1 MAVREKGNAA
11 PWIAKRV
18 ADWLDSLGSQTVTL
32 KCDNEPAILALAQE
46 IRRLRRESSITILEH
61 PEEGEKQSNHLAEGS
76 VNIVKGLI
84 RTLKSSTESN
94 LRTEIGPSHPL
105 IPWIIEHA
113 AQLKNRYMVG
123 ADGRTPTERLRGRGV
138 QRPVYELG
146 EKVLFLPLAPA
157 RRGDFGARF
166 DYGIYLGCRS
176 FDGQAYIGT
185 PSGVIRCRTVRQLS
199 AEERWDK
206 EFVLS
211 IKGTPWSPDGERA
224 GDVNIRVDLPEA
236 RGDRGA
242 HPPDIDPP
250 IIPRRMR
257 LTREM
262 FERFGL
268 TAQCLGCRA
277 IRTGVGY
284 PANHSERCRE
294 RIEHE
299 LEKEPEGASKV
310 ARDRERI
317 KRARHEERSRD
328 VRIEDPEQRLDRE
341 VIEGTGASSSRD
353 GTGNEPPSRTAE
365 SSVSADHPP
374 REQSDDADMGDP
386 DDRRRPRESVG
397 EERETKR
404 VRINVF
410 DGEESDE
417 WVEAEE
423 EWVRIHRRPRRD
435 LFSPHDSQGGPKL
448 SDISKRSESIV
459 CSTDGGERRIID
471 RGGDKETSQDLPRE
485 WTGSTKFRK
494 SWGVLSEQTKP
505 SAEGDL
511 SRDVK
516 GDILDLRPTSQQ
528 GKEWNLRNRKDQLEI
543 LCLIRKKCPKLVIG
557 CGKCILFCTVL
568 YHEQIRRGAW
578 FLHDLSGDASQ
589 LSLPCII
596 RLECRHDVFHALG
609 DARDRRDGGRVSFLT
624 NSPLI
629 ARRVEGSKSRENLD
643 SEICEGLRQQVDDAG
658 HTSAMMHLPSGTQ
671 VRPVDMTPQILK
683 KRSRRE

>member
-1 MAVREKGNAA
+1 
-11 PWIAKRV
+11 
-18 ADWLDSLGSQTVTL
+18 
-32 KCDNEPAILALAQE
+32 
-46 IRRLRRESSITILEH
+46 
-61 PEEGEKQSNHLAEGS
+61 
-76 VNIVKGLI
+76 
-84 RTLKSSTESN
+84 
-94 LRTEIGPSHPL
+94 
-105 IPWIIEHA
+105 
-113 AQLKNRYMVG
+113 MVG
-123 ADGRTPTERLRGRGV
+123 ADGRTPTEKLRGIGV

-146 EKVLFLPLAPA
+146 EKVLFLPLSPA

-185 PSGVIRCRTVRQLS
+185 PSGVIRCRTVRQLA

-242 HPPDIDPP
+242 HPPDVDPP
-250 IIPRRMR
+250 IIHRRMR

-277 IRTGVGY
+277 IRTGVGH
-284 PANHSERCRE
+284 PANHTERCRE

-317 KRARHEERSRD
+317 KRARHEERARD
-328 VRIEDPEQRLDRE
+328 MRVEDPEQRPDRE

-353 GTGNEPPSRTAE
+353 GAGNEPPPRTAE
-365 SSVSADHPP
+365 SSVNADHPP

-386 DDRRRPRESVG
+386 ESDRRRPRESVG
-397 EERETKR
+397 EERESQR

-448 SDISKRSESIV
+448 SDISKRRESIV

-471 RGGDKETSQDLPRE
+471 RWGEKETSQDLPQE

-516 GDILDLRPTSQQ
+516 GDILCLRPTSQQ
-528 GKEWNLRNRKDQLEI
+528 GKGWNLRNRKF
-543 LCLIRKKCPKLVIG
+543 
-557 CGKCILFCTVL
+557 CG
-568 YHEQIRRGAW
+568 
-578 FLHDLSGDASQ
+578 
-589 LSLPCII
+589 
-596 RLECRHDVFHALG
+596 
-609 DARDRRDGGRVSFLT
+609 
-624 NSPLI
+624 
-629 ARRVEGSKSRENLD
+629 
-643 SEICEGLRQQVDDAG
+643 
-658 HTSAMMHLPSGTQ
+658 
-671 VRPVDMTPQILK
+671 
-683 KRSRRE
+683 